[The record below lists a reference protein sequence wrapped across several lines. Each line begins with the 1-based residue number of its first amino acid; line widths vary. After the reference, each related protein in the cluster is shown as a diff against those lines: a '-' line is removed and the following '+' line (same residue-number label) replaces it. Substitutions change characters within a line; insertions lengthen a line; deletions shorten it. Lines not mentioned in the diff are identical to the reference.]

1 VHVNPERGECRLTD
15 TTLEE
20 PEELVLRLV
29 GVLADFQLPPIRNL
43 PEYVVHQLLDC
54 HDAYSFK
61 RHQKSLKF
69 MRQAATLSGLDTYT
83 FNKALEGISAVRSI
97 FLKYLR
103 SDEQMIWVP
112 RKFLDFAAVDV
123 WNHLFSSSRQVSV
136 DEFIPFD
143 QHVDPFGVLSSVNP
157 YQYPHTADNSVSY
170 YRKVRKE
177 NDVLR

>member
-1 VHVNPERGECRLTD
+1 
-15 TTLEE
+15 
-20 PEELVLRLV
+20 
-29 GVLADFQLPPIRNL
+29 
-43 PEYVVHQLLDC
+43 
-54 HDAYSFK
+54 
-61 RHQKSLKF
+61 
-69 MRQAATLSGLDTYT
+69 MRQAVTLSGLDMYT
-83 FNKALEGISAVRSI
+83 FNKALEGISAMRSI

-103 SDEQMIWVP
+103 LDEQMIWVP

-157 YQYPHTADNSVSY
+157 YQYLHTADNSVSY

-177 NDVLR
+177 NDVLQ